1 MFRIEPSLR
10 AMSHLLKS
18 TQNRR
23 LLSNSVLLFALVLS
37 VPACI
42 KRAQNV
48 HLLSYQQANEL
59 QSPAAQSSAS
69 IRQTRININTASANE
84 LETLPAIGKSLAE
97 RIIDHREKYGP
108 FRRAEHLIIVRGI
121 SDKRFR
127 ALRDLVTVE

>member
-1 MFRIEPSLR
+1 
-10 AMSHLLKS
+10 MSHLL

-37 VPACI
+37 VPTCI

-48 HLLSYQQANEL
+48 RLLSYQQANEM
-59 QSPAAQSSAS
+59 QSGPIQSSL
-69 IRQTRININTASANE
+69 RVLQTRININIASANE
-84 LETLPAIGKSLAE
+84 LETLPGIGKSLAE

-108 FRRAEHLIIVRGI
+108 FRRPEHLIIVRGI